1 MLFVQDLNIEFDTNV
16 ILSNVSLKIN
26 SPGVY
31 GIVGASGAGKSTL
44 LKAIAGLINFSGDIR
59 YGKLKILTASK
70 QLIAGYEEIALVSQS
85 FEEDLYFT
93 VEENI
98 KNNLLHL
105 TKEDSEIFLE
115 ELIDVFELH
124 KIRANKSLHASGG
137 EKQRLSM
144 ACAIAKEPSVLL
156 LDEPFV
162 HLDVHLR
169 SKIGSFL
176 QKTIQDNKMIVLLVT
191 HEGEEALSWC
201 NKIAI
206 IKDGNLHDFDFS
218 EKFYKQPNSFYEG
231 RFFGDLNSVQI
242 NGKELFFRP
251 NQFNLNASKSNVEL
265 QLKYLKSEFRGHY
278 IANFFIT
285 LNDEIIILYD
295 NEEMINT
302 KKIYVEK

>member
-1 MLFVQDLNIEFDTNV
+1 MLSVQDLNIEFDTNV
-16 ILSNVSLKIN
+16 ILNNVSFKIDT
-26 SPGVY
+26 PGVY
-31 GIVGASGAGKSTL
+31 GIIGASGAGKSTL
-44 LKAIAGLINFSGDIR
+44 LKAIAGLINFSGEIR
-59 YGKLKILTASK
+59 FENINILPASK
-70 QLIAGYEEIALVSQS
+70 QLIPGYEDIALVSQA

-105 TKEDSEIFLE
+105 TKDVAELFLE
-115 ELIDVFELH
+115 ELIAVFDLA
-124 KIRANKSLHASGG
+124 KIRKIKSILVSGG

-169 SKIGSFL
+169 SKIGDFL
-176 QKTIQDNKMIVLLVT
+176 QKIIEENKMIVLLVT

-201 NKIAI
+201 NQIGM
-206 IKDGNLHDFDFS
+206 IKDGRLNDFDS
-218 EKFYKQPNSFYEG
+218 PEKFYNSPKNFYEG

-242 NGKELFFRP
+242 NEQKLLFRP
-251 NQFNLNASKSNVEL
+251 NQYYFNASKSNVEL
-265 QLKYLKSEFRGHY
+265 KLKYLKSEFRGHY
-278 IANFFIT
+278 IANYFVT
-285 LNDEIIILYD
+285 LNDEIIILYN

-302 KKIYVEK
+302 KIIYVEK